1 MTQRSISNYVKEVDS
16 VSLAKLSGQ
25 VFEITKVEDSEYD
38 NQPGVK
44 ITTKISYDIDGKKQ
58 NKFHSTRYVITSTL
72 KQPELRADLEKGNTI
87 GPLKCVLT
95 ESKTGGKPYWEL
107 KDAV

>member
-1 MTQRSISNYVKEVDS
+1 MTQRSISNYVKVADS

-25 VFEITKVEDSEYD
+25 VFEITKVEDSDYD
-38 NQPGVK
+38 GQKGVK

-58 NKFHSTRYVITSTL
+58 NKFHSTRYVIVSTL
-72 KQPELRADLEKGNTI
+72 TQPDVLADLAKGNTL
-87 GPLKCVLT
+87 GPLKCVLID
-95 ESKTGGKPYWEL
+95 SKKGGKPYWML